1 MLVRAGLLLIVISA
15 TEGWV
20 GSEAERE
27 RERERESL
35 QFLLTW
41 KCDLSNGGRFSKW
54 ATNEH
59 DDQIVW
65 TTVPSRDVLLLFY

>member
-20 GSEAERE
+20 LAKL